1 MGVTEEQEGMAF
13 AAQQSDAGKGAVL
26 PTEAESGCVRRAALW
41 EVPAPSCVRL
51 PPLRACLCFSVRFPI
66 LETHLEEQTSSE
78 ALPSSNT
85 QLFFFSPVFR
95 RNWLER
101 QPHKDPAFVV
111 IQDLS
116 FPFTLC
122 ELRFFIHF
130 ICVNDICT
138 DRQPSAERKTFR

>member
-51 PPLRACLCFSVRFPI
+51 LPPQGLPLLCFPI

-85 QLFFFSPVFR
+85 QLFFF
-95 RNWLER
+95 
-101 QPHKDPAFVV
+101 
-111 IQDLS
+111 
-116 FPFTLC
+116 FPCFPQKLAGGAA
-122 ELRFFIHF
+122 
-130 ICVNDICT
+130 
-138 DRQPSAERKTFR
+138 S